1 MLWIPKEKIPILGS
15 YKKELTIT
23 PKYDN
28 RSPISTFEDTD
39 DYLGIPRNYLKKLP
53 SGVEDKR
60 VLPDKLNFKFTGKLR
75 KVQEDMVS
83 DWRRLLNSGIDDWV
97 VKGDTGVGKTIIMIK
112 IACELRLPFLVIVP
126 LERLMTYWVDQIKKF
141 TDIEDVGVIQQNRCE
156 FQGAASVG
164 MVHSLCKD
172 RYSDEMKNHFGF
184 IIFDELHSYASDHF
198 SKVVNMFPAKH
209 RCGAS
214 ATLERADGTE
224 DVYFYNL
231 GRHIISTEQ
240 KTQPKPTIYK
250 YCYDKSSGSIPS
262 WVSAFDM
269 IKVRA
274 MILSLL
280 SRNTDRNKMIAYF
293 ARTLINKG
301 IQTLVIGDRISQ
313 LKEIQDILIREGCLN
328 TGLYIG
334 GTPDSEK
341 RRIEKEADCILATMK
356 MLEVGID
363 IDTLRG
369 LIFATP
375 KSSVQQVVGRIRR
388 INVTVPDPVVVDIVD
403 VRYKQAISWFNSRAR
418 WYGRENFDIKE
429 IAG

>member
-1 MLWIPKEKIPILGS
+1 
-15 YKKELTIT
+15 
-23 PKYDN
+23 
-28 RSPISTFEDTD
+28 
-39 DYLGIPRNYLKKLP
+39 
-53 SGVEDKR
+53 
-60 VLPDKLNFKFTGKLR
+60 
-75 KVQEDMVS
+75 
-83 DWRRLLNSGIDDWV
+83 
-97 VKGDTGVGKTIIMIK
+97 
-112 IACELRLPFLVIVP
+112 
-126 LERLMTYWVDQIKKF
+126 
-141 TDIEDVGVIQQNRCE
+141 
-156 FQGAASVG
+156 
-164 MVHSLCKD
+164 
-172 RYSDEMKNHFGF
+172 
-184 IIFDELHSYASDHF
+184 
-198 SKVVNMFPAKH
+198 
-209 RCGAS
+209 
-214 ATLERADGTE
+214 
-224 DVYFYNL
+224 
-231 GRHIISTEQ
+231 
-240 KTQPKPTIYK
+240 
-250 YCYDKSSGSIPS
+250 
-262 WVSAFDM
+262 
-269 IKVRA
+269 
-274 MILSLL
+274 
-280 SRNTDRNKMIAYF
+280 
-293 ARTLINKG
+293 LINKG